1 MVMEPSAVALNK
13 NTSLSVEGLMVP
25 AVLLTALVEETTIL
39 VALSPAW
46 LA

>member
-25 AVLLTALVEETTIL
+25 AVLLTALFETTIL
-39 VALSPAW
+39 VALSPA
-46 LA
+46 